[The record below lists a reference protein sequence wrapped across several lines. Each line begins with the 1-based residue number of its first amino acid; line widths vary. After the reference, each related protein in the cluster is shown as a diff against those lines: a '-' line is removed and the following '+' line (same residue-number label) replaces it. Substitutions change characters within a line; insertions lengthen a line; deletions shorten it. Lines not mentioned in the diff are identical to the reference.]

1 MKKVCWA
8 DMEDDEPFDLPPPV
22 SRHGVKIAPKPVK
35 VAKVAKVEKEVYL
48 PPHKKA
54 DKTSKSI
61 VSKNE
66 R

>member
-1 MKKVCWA
+1 M
-8 DMEDDEPFDLPPPV
+8 DDDEPFDLPTPV
-22 SRHGVKIAPKPVK
+22 SRHGVKIAPKPP
-35 VAKVAKVEKEVYL
+35 KVEKAVYV

-66 R
+66 Q

>member
-8 DMEDDEPFDLPPPV
+8 DMDDDEPFDLPPPV
-22 SRHGVKIAPKPVK
+22 SRHGVKIAPKP
-35 VAKVAKVEKEVYL
+35 AKVEKKVYV

-66 R
+66 H

>member
-8 DMEDDEPFDLPPPV
+8 DMDDDEPFDLPTPV
-22 SRHGVKIAPKPVK
+22 SRHGVKIAPKP
-35 VAKVAKVEKEVYL
+35 AKVEKKVYV

-54 DKTSKSI
+54 DKTSASI
-61 VSKNE
+61 VVKNE

>member
-1 MKKVCWA
+1 MKKVRWA
-8 DMEDDEPFDLPPPV
+8 DMDDDEPFDLPAPV
-22 SRHGVKIAPKPVK
+22 SRHGVKIAPKP
-35 VAKVAKVEKEVYL
+35 AKVAAEKEVYL

>member
-8 DMEDDEPFDLPPPV
+8 DMDDDEPFDLPPPV
-22 SRHGVKIAPKPVK
+22 SRHGVKIAPKP
-35 VAKVAKVEKEVYL
+35 AKVAKEVYL

-66 R
+66 H

>member
-8 DMEDDEPFDLPPPV
+8 DMEDDDPFDLPPPV
-22 SRHGVKIAPKPVK
+22 SKHGVKIAPKPF
-35 VAKVAKVEKEVYL
+35 KESKTVYV

-66 R
+66 H